1 MDRTAAEKLRDRCW
15 AVLASNEEETLGGG
29 EARAEAL
36 VMDEEK
42 EDESLA
48 LDALM
53 SEEAELEAVIY
64 MTNSHKKAQ
73 ICR

>member
-1 MDRTAAEKLRDRCW
+1 
-15 AVLASNEEETLGGG
+15 
-29 EARAEAL
+29 
-36 VMDEEK
+36 MDEEK